1 MTQVNSDAVH
11 TANQPPEMEPANAA
25 ATAWPER
32 ASAPTPLTQLTSGR
46 RELAI
51 SHAGATY
58 VLRVTRAN
66 KLILTKDSADAE
78 T

>member
-1 MTQVNSDAVH
+1 MTPVNSDAVRP
-11 TANQPPEMEPANAA
+11 ANQPPDMEPTNTG
-25 ATAWPER
+25 ATVR
-32 ASAPTPLTQLTSGR
+32 SGRDTSPTPLTQLTLGR

-78 T
+78 A

>member
-1 MTQVNSDAVH
+1 MTQVNSDAAH
-11 TANQPPEMEPANAA
+11 TAVQPPDMEPANAG
-25 ATAWPER
+25 ATAWSER
-32 ASAPTPLTQLTSGR
+32 AVSPTPLTQLTSGR

-66 KLILTKDSADAE
+66 KLILTKDSVDAE
-78 T
+78 A